1 MQEVDL
7 LQILGYFLEV
17 VLQKMKKKKKIKKHE
32 ITSSEL

>member
-17 VLQKMKKKKKIKKHE
+17 VLQKMKKKKKK
-32 ITSSEL
+32 SRNMR

>member
-17 VLQKMKKKKKIKKHE
+17 VLHKIKKKKKKKK
-32 ITSSEL
+32 SRNMR

>member
-17 VLQKMKKKKKIKKHE
+17 VLQKMKKKKKKKK
-32 ITSSEL
+32 SRNMR

>member
-17 VLQKMKKKKKIKKHE
+17 VLQKMKKKKKKKNQE
-32 ITSSEL
+32 T